1 MRLTKPGWVHHDGKP
16 IFSIDLHPDGS
27 RFATGGQGDDTGKV
41 VIWNTAPVRNETD
54 EKDKNVPKVIC
65 QMDNHIACVNC
76 VRWSNN
82 GKYLA
87 SGGDDKLI
95 MVWQIR
101 YGGTSTMFGS
111 NTKNQE
117 QWRPS
122 ITLRGHSGDVLD
134 LAWSA
139 NDCWLASCSVDNSI
153 VVWNADKFPE
163 QLAVLRGHSGL
174 VKGVT
179 WDPVG
184 KYLASQA
191 DDKSV
196 RIWRTRDWQEET
208 SITKPFQECGG
219 TTHVLR
225 LNWSPDGAY
234 IVSAHAMNNSGP
246 TAQIIDRDGWKA
258 TLDFVGHRKAI
269 TVVRF
274 NPNIFASRS
283 KGNDQ
288 QPQYTCCAIGSKDRS
303 LSVWLTALKR
313 PLVVTKDLF
322 DKSILDITWSKNGM
336 ELLAC
341 SHDGTVAFIDF
352 TPAEIGTPLS
362 KSDVQMFLEKIYGK
376 CLPINKTTNPANQII
391 ESAAMLKLHQQQK
404 ILQQQQMTPE
414 KQDHK
419 NVYDHLS
426 DSGSRLLNGGTPF
439 KPTEKQIETKT
450 KDGRRRITP
459 IFLAPQP
466 DVNMGD
472 VPLPFSGKSN
482 QNLDIMFETTKEG
495 SKIVVEKQ
503 DIITGPGFL
512 SPQSKSSVSQSL
524 TSPPK
529 KEPGT
534 PVVVTTP
541 KPVLPDKKTS
551 ASESETP
558 STPNISTPSVT
569 PSILSPS
576 IQHMSAL
583 VSKSDST
590 AKEKNTEKQ
599 KEKEKVEKPK
609 SVSTPDR
616 PDKEKV
622 KDKVKLHVSSGIKRK
637 HDGTQAKSR
646 AKKVE
651 KPITTVQMPPPPLE
665 KEMVHIVAAS
675 NDLSLPVPT
684 PQKSFN
690 KVISGKPGS
699 DDCITLEVENEIR
712 TGMTT
717 LHRLRFDCKGTVLW
731 EQVFTSRIL
740 AVTGT
745 KCLTAVVCDDSSVH
759 IFSNTGRK
767 VFPSLVL
774 NSPASRLTSCR
785 HYLMVITKKGSL
797 YVWDIQKCVAVIR
810 NEPLTTI
817 MSGEDQIVRAI
828 LTTEGVPTITVS
840 NHKSYTYSAVLGC
853 WILLY
858 DKSSAIHHSSDHH
871 SCTPPVH
878 VDKSGPLASL
888 DTSSNRL
895 GMQGGRIFNVDQSL
909 QQTTTINHIET
920 QMAASLCLLSSA
932 EYKFWLQTYVR
943 YLAKEG
949 FETKIRDVCDDLLG
963 PVYKSKGSSS
973 WDPYV
978 LGMKKRELLQAILP
992 NIGSNLQLQRLFTE
1006 YQEQLDAIEK

>member
-16 IFSIDLHPDGS
+16 IFSIDIHPDGS

-54 EKDKNVPKVIC
+54 EKDKNVPKIIC

-95 MVWQIR
+95 MIWQIR
-101 YGGTSTMFGS
+101 YSGSTSTMFGS
-111 NTKNQE
+111 DTKNQE

-122 ITLRGHSGDVLD
+122 ITLRGHSGDILD
-134 LAWSA
+134 LAWSG
-139 NDCWLASCSVDNSI
+139 NDSWLASCSVDNSV

-196 RIWRTRDWQEET
+196 RIWRTRDWQEEK

-246 TAQIIDRDGWKA
+246 TAQIIERDGWKA

-269 TVVRF
+269 TAVRF
-274 NPNIFASRS
+274 NPNIFASRI
-283 KGNDQ
+283 KGTEQ
-288 QPQYTCCAIGSKDRS
+288 HPQYTCCAIGSKDRS

-322 DKSILDITWSKNGM
+322 DSAILDITWSKNGM
-336 ELLAC
+336 ELMAC

-352 TPAEIGTPLS
+352 TQAEIGTPLT
-362 KSDVQMFLEKIYGK
+362 KNDVQMFLEKIYGK
-376 CLPINKTTNPANQII
+376 CLPMNKASNPANQII

-404 ILQQQQMTPE
+404 IQQQMQRTPE
-414 KQDHK
+414 KMDATK
-419 NVYDHLS
+419 SLS
-426 DSGSRLLNGGTPF
+426 DSFSNDSRLTNGGTPGTPF

-466 DVNMGD
+466 DVNVGD
-472 VPLPFSGKSN
+472 VPLPFSAKSN
-482 QNLDIMFETTKEG
+482 QSGDIMFETTKEA

-503 DIITGPGFL
+503 DIITGPGFI
-512 SPQSKSSVSQSL
+512 SPQSKSSLSL
-524 TSPPK
+524 SLSSPPQTGIQT
-529 KEPGT
+529 GT
-534 PVVVTTP
+534 PTVSTP
-541 KPVLPDKKTS
+541 KMGQPEKKSST
-551 ASESETP
+551 SESDT
-558 STPNISTPSVT
+558 SYTSKVF
-569 PSILSPS
+569 LSPS
-576 IQHMSAL
+576 IQPMSAL
-583 VSKSDST
+583 VSKSEST
-590 AKEKNTEKQ
+590 VKEKQKD
-599 KEKEKVEKPK
+599 KEKEKIEKPK
-609 SVSTPDR
+609 SSLNTPDR
-616 PDKEKV
+616 SDKEKV
-622 KDKVKLHVSSGIKRK
+622 KDKLKLAGIKRK
-637 HDGTQAKSR
+637 HDGGHGKAR
-646 AKKVE
+646 AKKE
-651 KPITTVQMPPPPLE
+651 KPAPLVHMPPPPVE
-665 KEMVHIVAAS
+665 KETIRLVAAS
-675 NDLSLPVPT
+675 SDLKLSIPT
-684 PQKSFN
+684 TQKTFN
-690 KVISGKPGS
+690 KVITGKPGA
-699 DDCITLEVENEIR
+699 DDVITLEVENDIK
-712 TGMTT
+712 TGVNSLHKIKSVCNGT
-717 LHRLRFDCKGTVLW
+717 LLW

-745 KCLTAVVCDDSSVH
+745 KFLTCTACEDSSIH

-767 VFPSLVL
+767 VLPSLVL
-774 NSPASRLTSCR
+774 NSPVSRLTSCR
-785 HYLMVITKKGSL
+785 QYLMAITQKGNL
-797 YVWDIQKCVAVIR
+797 FVWNVQKSTAVIR
-810 NEPLTTI
+810 NESLMTV
-817 MSGEDQIVRAI
+817 MSGDDHIVRAFV
-828 LTTEGVPTITVS
+828 TADGAPTVS
-840 NHKSYTYSAVLGC
+840 ISTHKSYTYSSDLGC
-853 WILLY
+853 WIILY
-858 DKSSAIHHSSDHH
+858 DKQDVIHHSSDHH
-871 SCTPPVH
+871 SCTPPVL
-878 VDKSGPLASL
+878 VDKPGPLASL
-888 DTSSNRL
+888 ASSSNRL
-895 GMQGGRIFNVDQSL
+895 GMQGGRIFSVDQSL
-909 QQTTTINHIET
+909 QQVTTINHLES
-920 QMAASLCLLSSA
+920 QMAASLSLQSGS

-949 FETKIRDVCDDLLG
+949 LETKIREVCDDLLG

-973 WDPYV
+973 WDSYI
-978 LGMKKRELLQAILP
+978 LGMKKRELLHGILP

-1006 YQEQLDAIEK
+1006 YQEQLETIEK